1 MSAFLPLY
9 WIRVLGGSEATGGQ
23 LVSLLFGSGVLG
35 GLAGGWLADRL
46 GHRKI
51 IILSF
56 GLMAAAI
63 LLISQ
68 QKVPSVILIC
78 TGLVGFCLYAPF
90 SVMVVLGQEYVPNHV
105 GLVSGIVFGLSTTV
119 GGAFTPLL
127 GWFADHYG
135 IPAMFTGMTVLPC
148 LGVLGGLALPQN
160 PKNELIH
167 GRV

>member
-68 QKVPSVILIC
+68 QKVPSSYLQLI
-78 TGLVGFCLYAPF
+78 A
-90 SVMVVLGQEYVPNHV
+90 
-105 GLVSGIVFGLSTTV
+105 
-119 GGAFTPLL
+119 
-127 GWFADHYG
+127 
-135 IPAMFTGMTVLPC
+135 
-148 LGVLGGLALPQN
+148 
-160 PKNELIH
+160 
-167 GRV
+167 